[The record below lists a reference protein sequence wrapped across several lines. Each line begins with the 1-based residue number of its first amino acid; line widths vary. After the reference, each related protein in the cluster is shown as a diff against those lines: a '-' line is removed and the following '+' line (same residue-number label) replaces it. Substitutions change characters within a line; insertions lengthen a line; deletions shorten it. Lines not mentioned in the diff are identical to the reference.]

1 MKNKLFTPDEVDEIE
16 KIIISESNSLGKKNG
31 FKDVIEPAKA
41 KALNYSDPVF
51 KGQGVWEMNGGK
63 FGGDYVFT
71 NNRSIEHLIEY
82 KLSIRERHDQVNC
95 GKVCVED
102 YMVLS
107 QERKHWEK
115 RIGEIPAWET
125 KSFELIICDQNI
137 SMGFIK
143 AGDSKKYSV
152 IESRKH
158 VTTGACTARRQDER
172 KNT

>member
-1 MKNKLFTPDEVDEIE
+1 
-16 KIIISESNSLGKKNG
+16 
-31 FKDVIEPAKA
+31 
-41 KALNYSDPVF
+41 
-51 KGQGVWEMNGGK
+51 
-63 FGGDYVFT
+63 
-71 NNRSIEHLIEY
+71 
-82 KLSIRERHDQVNC
+82 
-95 GKVCVED
+95 
-102 YMVLS
+102 
-107 QERKHWEK
+107 
-115 RIGEIPAWET
+115 